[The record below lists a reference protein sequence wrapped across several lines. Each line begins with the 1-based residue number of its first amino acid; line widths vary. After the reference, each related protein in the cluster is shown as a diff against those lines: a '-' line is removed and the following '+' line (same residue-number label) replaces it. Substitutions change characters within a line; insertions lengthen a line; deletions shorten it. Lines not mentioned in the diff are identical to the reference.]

1 MKGFANTDLHS
12 EIVTLSNKICCK
24 VHYSQKTRKDDHAGT
39 ISYGQFIISKK
50 TTLMLVNG
58 LGKQDK
64 RKMFST

>member
-39 ISYGQFIISKK
+39 ISYG
-50 TTLMLVNG
+50 
-58 LGKQDK
+58 
-64 RKMFST
+64 